1 MDSKFELFVNNK
13 YYENTKERI
22 TYGETPF
29 KTPDD
34 YFRANKKFLIEKFKE
49 ENNMLF
55 NILKKIRMKLTHFI
69 NIFYGR
75 FF

>member
-34 YFRANKKFLIEKFKE
+34 YFRANKKFLIEKFKK
-49 ENNMLF
+49 ENNTL
-55 NILKKIRMKLTHFI
+55 IKLRKDQNETDP
-69 NIFYGR
+69 FY
-75 FF
+75 